1 MLQSLTEMKE
11 KIDSEK
17 QLQNN
22 MWCNFGAV
30 VIEDMDEGS
39 FVQLV
44 GWLVFCFLTCTTSIK
59 WKVVLDQESELC
71 VIKWYLNVSY

>member
-1 MLQSLTEMKE
+1 MSVINQSFFSNVDVSLTEIK
-11 KIDSEK
+11 KRKVYSGK
-17 QLQNN
+17 QLRNN

-39 FVQLV
+39 FVRLV

-59 WKVVLDQESELC
+59 WKVVLDQ
-71 VIKWYLNVSY
+71 